1 MIQQGSILNVSDK
14 TGVILVQCIKVFG
27 SNKKR
32 IAFLG
37 DVVLVVIKKV
47 IIKSTFKYGVRKRRR
62 FFEGGLSRA
71 LLVRSKTN
79 FCRMPGF
86 FIKFNENSV
95 VLVNKKIIPFAKRAY
110 GPILKELCIKTPALG
125 YISRFII

>member
-14 TGVILVQCIKVFG
+14 TGVVLVQCIKVFG
-27 SNKKR
+27 SKKKR

-37 DVVLVVIKKV
+37 DVILVVIKK
-47 IIKSTFKYGVRKRRR
+47 IILAALPKHMVRKKRRLY
-62 FFEGGLSRA
+62 EGKLSRA
-71 LLVRSKTN
+71 LIIRTKIN

-95 VLVNKKIIPFAKRAY
+95 VLVSKKCIPVSKRAF
-110 GPILKELCIKTPALG
+110 GPILKELCIQTPALG